1 MKLNWKSFHI
11 SQLYMG
17 FISIIGYVMFFYHL
31 VTFDANSLSL
41 TMLILLIFIF
51 ICEFYPMS
59 MPRGQTTLTF
69 PIIYMMYV
77 VFGIHFV
84 VIVYVL
90 TVLAVNIIHR
100 RPLRI
105 LLFNPAQL
113 VISFYLAQLVHR
125 LTLEKFMVAEFSPLT
140 MEIFGFFI
148 IITLFYLINNFIV
161 DIVLWLRPEKY
172 PFSFWLGKTQGEAIS
187 FTIAFIYGCLIH
199 YLGSQNRG
207 EVDSFSYFFFFS
219 PLVGLSLLSSIIT
232 RLNVEKNRI
241 KALFDFSSEL
251 NNSLPSQSWEGLI
264 KKLMNDIMLY
274 EDCLLILRNDQTQ
287 WGLTVLKGCL
297 KSDSIDNEVFYRMEA
312 MKKLVVFDKRDIN
325 KGPLTAYFRSQ
336 SRSALYAP
344 LIFEKEVIG
353 CFVVTKAR
361 TKSFTLDDI
370 RAVAT
375 ISNQLAGFFKTKQLV
390 KEQER
395 RVILEERNRIAH
407 DIHDGIAQSLAG
419 AVMKLDTS
427 LKKIAT
433 SPIEARQL
441 IAESND
447 RLRESLKD
455 VRDSIYALKPYPT
468 EELGFYTAIE
478 KRIGELKKDRTLGLN
493 IVLEIRGEK
502 APISSMTEKVMF
514 DVFQE
519 SLQNCIKHAKATDL
533 HILVSYRRDHILLK
547 LTDNGVGFSLY
558 HAMIK
563 AMNEPHYGI
572 LQMNEAAEKIGAA
585 LQIESR
591 PNEGTEIILTVPKLG
606 LEGTKKDD

>member
-1 MKLNWKSFHI
+1 
-11 SQLYMG
+11 MG
-17 FISIIGYVMFFYHL
+17 FISLVGLMMFAYH
-31 VTFDANSLSL
+31 VVIFEAFSWSL
-41 TMLILLIFIF
+41 TLLLLVIFLLI
-51 ICEFYPMS
+51 CEYYPMP

-69 PIIYMMYV
+69 PIIYIMYV
-77 VFGIHFV
+77 VFGIDFV
-84 VIVYVL
+84 VIVYGL
-90 TVLAVNIIHR
+90 TVLVINLIHR

-105 LLFNPAQL
+105 LFFNPAQL
-113 VISFYLAQLVHR
+113 VISFYLAHLIYR
-125 LTLEKFMVAEFSPLT
+125 LTMEKLAVSEFSPLAI
-140 MEIFGFFI
+140 EIFGFFV
-148 IITLFYLINNFIV
+148 IITFFYLINNFIV

-172 PFSFWLGKTQGEAIS
+172 PFRFWLGKTNGEAIS
-187 FTIAFIYGCLIH
+187 YAIAFIYGCLIH

-219 PLVGLSLLSSIIT
+219 PLVGLSLLSSIIA
-232 RLNVEKNRI
+232 RLKVEKNRI

-251 NNSLPSQSWEGLI
+251 NKSLPSQSWKELI
-264 KKLMNDIMLY
+264 KKLMSDIMIY
-274 EDCLLILRNDQTQ
+274 EDCLLFLRNDYAK
-287 WGLTVLKGCL
+287 WELTVLKGKL
-297 KSDSIDNEVFYRMEA
+297 KSDSIENEVFFRMEA
-312 MKKLVVFDKRDIN
+312 MGKMTVFDKRDLN
-325 KGPLTAYFRSQ
+325 KGPLTSYFRPQ

-344 LIFEKEVIG
+344 LLFENEVIG

-361 TKSFTLDDI
+361 TKSFTLEDT

-427 LKKIAT
+427 LKKMD
-433 SPIEARQL
+433 SNPVEAKQL
-441 IAESND
+441 IAASNN

-468 EELGFYTAIE
+468 EQLGFHTALE
-478 KRIGELKKDRTLGLN
+478 KKIAELKKDKTLGLN
-493 IVLEIRGEK
+493 IDLEIRGEK
-502 APISSMTEKVMF
+502 GPISPMTEKVMF

-519 SLQNCIKHAKATDL
+519 SVQNSIKHSKATVL
-533 HILVSYRRDHILLK
+533 HVLMSYKRDHILLK
-547 LTDNGVGFSLY
+547 MTDNGVGFSLY

-585 LQIESR
+585 LQIESK

-606 LEGTKKDD
+606 LEGTNKDD